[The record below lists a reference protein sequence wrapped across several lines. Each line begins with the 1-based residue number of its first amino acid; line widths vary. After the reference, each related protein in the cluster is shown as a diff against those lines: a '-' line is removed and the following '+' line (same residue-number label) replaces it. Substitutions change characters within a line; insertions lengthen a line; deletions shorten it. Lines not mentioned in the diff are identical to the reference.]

1 MVQLQQTPSQIFPLN
16 ILEIL
21 RTCSGWR
28 LPNLSQKTKNIFE
41 VSNIVKKIA
50 TIDVNLISLLS
61 RHTAW
66 LEDLEAVAPMA
77 SKEKLSLKTSQK
89 LQENIYDGVCI
100 KSTLQAASL
109 QILQIETLVQVFP
122 VNIKKFLSRLF
133 L

>member
-21 RTCSGWR
+21 RTCSGWW

-61 RHTAW
+61 RYTAW

>member
-1 MVQLQQTPSQIFPLN
+1 
-16 ILEIL
+16 
-21 RTCSGWR
+21 
-28 LPNLSQKTKNIFE
+28 
-41 VSNIVKKIA
+41 
-50 TIDVNLISLLS
+50 
-61 RHTAW
+61 
-66 LEDLEAVAPMA
+66 MA